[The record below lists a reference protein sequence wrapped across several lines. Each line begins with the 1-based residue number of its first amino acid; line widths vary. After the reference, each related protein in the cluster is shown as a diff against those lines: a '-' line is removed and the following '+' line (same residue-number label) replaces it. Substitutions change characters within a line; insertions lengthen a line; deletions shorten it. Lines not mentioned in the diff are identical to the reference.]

1 MGYNESTESGIVLI
15 CGFDSAGTEE
25 LRIGAGDVL
34 VSKFFVS
41 VIPFLPISMS
51 CRIRKLRCRL
61 FGALTER
68 GTIRTLRGRNRL
80 RVFVQRVIAND
91 GFAMPVG
98 RIELA
103 VAG

>member
-1 MGYNESTESGIVLI
+1 MGYNESSESGIVLI
-15 CGFDSAGTEE
+15 CGFDNAVSKE
-25 LRIGAGDVL
+25 LRIGASDILICKFLVL
-34 VSKFFVS
+34 L
-41 VIPFLPISMS
+41 IPLLPISMS

-80 RVFVQRVIAND
+80 GVFVQRVIAND

-103 VAG
+103 VAC